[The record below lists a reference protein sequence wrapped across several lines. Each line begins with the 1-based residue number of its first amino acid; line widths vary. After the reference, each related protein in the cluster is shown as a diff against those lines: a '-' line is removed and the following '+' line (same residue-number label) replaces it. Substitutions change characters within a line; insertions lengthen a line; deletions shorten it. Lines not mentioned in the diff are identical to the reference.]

1 MPSRGLDALP
11 PAVADVIATAAGM
24 SHRED
29 PVAPRTGGPA
39 GNARLTAWLG
49 ILLLAAFL
57 VELATLVSLRQ
68 LVSVHIL
75 VGALLVPLAL
85 LKTATTTW
93 RMLGYYAGSRRY
105 REAGPPPMLLRL
117 LGPAVVLTAL
127 AVLGTGLALVALG
140 QEASYRPIATFSG
153 FTVDPFTLHKAAFV
167 LWLVVT
173 AAHTLGR
180 LVPAVQLIAN
190 RTDRVRSVPG
200 GPARLGTLAAA
211 VAVSLVAGVVVLSA
225 SGSWTGGGFRHG
237 DDVGSAQSHDH

>member
-1 MPSRGLDALP
+1 MTSRGLAGLTAP
-11 PAVADVIATAAGM
+11 VAEVVATAAGL

-39 GNARLTAWLG
+39 GNALLTAWLG
-49 ILLLAAFL
+49 VLLLAAFL
-57 VELATLVSLRQ
+57 VELLTLVSLQQ

-75 VGALLVPLAL
+75 VGAVLVPLAL

-93 RMLGYYAGSRRY
+93 RMLGYYAGSPRY
-105 REAGPPPMLLRL
+105 RQAGPPPMLLRL

-140 QEASYRPIATFSG
+140 RDKSYQPFATVAG
-153 FTVDPFTLHKAAFV
+153 FAIDPFTLHKAAFV

-180 LVPAVQLIAN
+180 LVPAVQLIVN
-190 RTDRVRSVPG
+190 RAGRTQRVPG
-200 GPARLGTLAAA
+200 GPARFGTLAIA
-211 VAVSLVAGVVVLSA
+211 VAASLATGVVVLSA
-225 SGSWTGGGFRHG
+225 SGSWTNGFNHR
-237 DDVGSAQSHDH
+237 DDVGSAQSQDH